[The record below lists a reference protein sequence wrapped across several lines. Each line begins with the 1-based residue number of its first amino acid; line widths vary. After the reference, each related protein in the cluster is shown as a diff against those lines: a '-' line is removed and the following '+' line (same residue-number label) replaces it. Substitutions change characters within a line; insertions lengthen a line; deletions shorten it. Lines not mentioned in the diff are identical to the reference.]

1 MLNVGSKKSEPQATC
16 AAFAALTHHGLVV
29 TWGDEDRGGDSFSAN
44 EQRFLLF
51 FVDWRYE
58 RYEQNIDIAEFD
70 GVSLS
75 LIWKICLIEKS

>member
-1 MLNVGSKKSEPQATC
+1 MMKIEG
-16 AAFAALTHHGLVV
+16 V
-29 TWGDEDRGGDSFSAN
+29 TVSLPANRGFS
-44 EQRFLLF
+44 LF